1 MNEFRMISTSGLLG
15 YGFPEA
21 SLKAGLTRDPHLIGV
36 DGGSTD
42 PGPYY
47 LGSGK
52 PVNSRIAMKRD
63 ISLMLA
69 AAMSARIPLVISSC
83 GGAGGEPHLQLV
95 VDIVRE
101 LAREHGHHFKMAV
114 IHAEQPADKVVG
126 LHKQGAVRPLRN
138 APDIDEATIRR
149 ASRIVGMMGAEP
161 YMRALDD
168 GAQVILGGRTSD
180 PAPWAAAAIRAG
192 MPPAPSWYAGKMLE
206 CGATPSIPKGHDCLI
221 VGVRSDGIVAE
232 PLNPIRRCTPLSIAN
247 HSLHENA
254 SPCIHVEP
262 GGILDTTDCTFEAL
276 SDRSVL
282 VSGMRWE
289 PQPYTVKLEGTELV
303 GYRAITVCG
312 TRDPM
317 LIGRFDSFIEQVRQ
331 AVADKVGGFGLRTDQ
346 YRLVFR
352 IYGKDGVM
360 GTGEPVKDAHAH
372 ELGIVVEALA
382 DTQEIANAVLAFAR
396 VSLLHTD
403 FPGRLCREGNMAF
416 PFSPSDVELQP
427 LYRFSIFHTV
437 ELADPLSIFPIEY
450 ETM

>member
-303 GYRAITVCG
+303 GYRAITICG

-360 GTGEPVKDAHAH
+360 GAGEPVKDAHAH

>member
-1 MNEFRMISTSGLLG
+1 VNEFRMISTSGLLG

-317 LIGRFDSFIEQVRQ
+317 LIDRFDSFIEQVRQ

>member
-1 MNEFRMISTSGLLG
+1 MTEFRMISTSGLLG

-21 SLKAGLTRDPHLIGV
+21 SLAAGLAREPHLIGV

-52 PVNSRIAMKRD
+52 PLNSRVAMKRD
-63 ISLMLA
+63 IALMLRG
-69 AAMSARIPLVISSC
+69 AMANRIPLIIGSC
-83 GGAGGEPHLQLV
+83 GGAGGAPHLAIV
-95 VDIVRE
+95 VEIVRE
-101 LAREHGHHFKMAV
+101 LAHEEGHHFRMAV
-114 IHAEQPADKVVG
+114 IQAEQDAGVVTRFFQEG
-126 LHKQGAVRPLRN
+126 GVRPLRN
-138 APDIDEATIRR
+138 SPDIDEAAIGR

-161 YMRALDD
+161 YMAALDA

-206 CGATPSIPKGHDCLI
+206 CGATPSLPKGHDCLI
-221 VGVRSDGIVAE
+221 VSVSADGVTAE

-254 SPCIHVEP
+254 SPCLHVEP
-262 GGILDTTDCTFEAL
+262 GGILDTTDCVFEAV
-276 SDRSVL
+276 SDRAVK
-282 VSGMRWE
+282 VTGMRWE
-289 PQPYTVKLEGTELV
+289 ARPYTVKLEGTELV
-303 GYRAITVCG
+303 GHRAMTICG

-317 LIGRFDSFIEQVRQ
+317 LIGRFDDFIASVRR
-331 AVADKVGGFGLRTDQ
+331 AVDEKVSGFGVSANA
-346 YRLVFR
+346 YKLVFR
-352 IYGKDGVM
+352 IYGQSGVM
-360 GTGEPVKDAHAH
+360 GEMEPQKTITSH
-372 ELGIVVEALA
+372 ELGILVEALA
-382 DTQEIANAVLAFAR
+382 DTQDIANAVLAFAR

-416 PFSPSDVELQP
+416 PFSPSDVELEP

-437 ELADPLSIFPIEY
+437 ALDDPLQLFPITY
-450 ETM
+450 EEM

>member
-1 MNEFRMISTSGLLG
+1 
-15 YGFPEA
+15 
-21 SLKAGLTRDPHLIGV
+21 
-36 DGGSTD
+36 
-42 PGPYY
+42 
-47 LGSGK
+47 
-52 PVNSRIAMKRD
+52 
-63 ISLMLA
+63 
-69 AAMSARIPLVISSC
+69 
-83 GGAGGEPHLQLV
+83 
-95 VDIVRE
+95 
-101 LAREHGHHFKMAV
+101 
-114 IHAEQPADKVVG
+114 
-126 LHKQGAVRPLRN
+126 
-138 APDIDEATIRR
+138 
-149 ASRIVGMMGAEP
+149 
-161 YMRALDD
+161 
-168 GAQVILGGRTSD
+168 
-180 PAPWAAAAIRAG
+180 
-192 MPPAPSWYAGKMLE
+192 MLE

>member
-1 MNEFRMISTSGLLG
+1 
-15 YGFPEA
+15 
-21 SLKAGLTRDPHLIGV
+21 
-36 DGGSTD
+36 
-42 PGPYY
+42 
-47 LGSGK
+47 
-52 PVNSRIAMKRD
+52 
-63 ISLMLA
+63 
-69 AAMSARIPLVISSC
+69 
-83 GGAGGEPHLQLV
+83 
-95 VDIVRE
+95 
-101 LAREHGHHFKMAV
+101 
-114 IHAEQPADKVVG
+114 
-126 LHKQGAVRPLRN
+126 
-138 APDIDEATIRR
+138 
-149 ASRIVGMMGAEP
+149 MMGAEP
-161 YMRALDD
+161 YIRALDD

-192 MPPAPSWYAGKMLE
+192 MPPAPAWYAGKMLE

-221 VGVRSDGIVAE
+221 VGVRPDGIVAE

-262 GGILDTTDCTFEAL
+262 GGILDTTDCTFDAL

-282 VSGMRWE
+282 VSGMRWDK
-289 PQPYTVKLEGTELV
+289 QPYTVKLEGTELV
-303 GYRAITVCG
+303 GYRAMTICG

-331 AVADKVGGFGLRTDQ
+331 AVADKVGGFGLRADQ
-346 YRLVFR
+346 YQLAFR

-360 GTGEPVKDAHAH
+360 GAGEPVKEIRSH
-372 ELGIVVEALA
+372 ELGIVAEALA

-437 ELADPLSIFPIEY
+437 ELEDPLSLFPIEY
-450 ETM
+450 EDRVMPRISEIATVCKSKNAGPFELTIDVVFGSRELYDRVQATGVLNAALFARLYGISENQVLFTPYPAGNAFKATIPRRIPSGDVGDTDIYGAQQHAPLLDVEIPLPPDATSKA

>member
-21 SLKAGLTRDPHLIGV
+21 SLKTGLSRDPHLIGV

-63 ISLMLA
+63 IGLMLA
-69 AAMSARIPLVISSC
+69 AAMSARIPLAISSC
-83 GGAGGEPHLQLV
+83 GGAGGEPHLRLV

-101 LAREHGHHFKMAV
+101 LAREQGHHFKMAV
-114 IHAEQPADKVVG
+114 IHAEQAADKVIG
-126 LHKQGAVRPLRN
+126 MLKQGAVRPLRN
-138 APDIDEATIRR
+138 SPDINEAVIKR

-161 YMRALDD
+161 YVRALDE

-221 VGVRSDGIVAE
+221 VGVRPDGIVAE

-289 PQPYTVKLEGTELV
+289 KQPYTVKLEGTEFV
-303 GYRAITVCG
+303 GYRAMTICG

-317 LIGRFDSFIEQVRQ
+317 LIGRFDAFIESVRQ
-331 AVADKVGGFGLRTDQ
+331 AVSDKVGAFGLGPDQ
-346 YRLVFR
+346 YRLAFR
-352 IYGKDGVM
+352 VYGKDGVM
-360 GTGEPVKDAHAH
+360 GAAEPVKEIRSH
-372 ELGIVVEALA
+372 ELGILVEALA
-382 DTQEIANAVLAFAR
+382 DTQDIANAVLAIAR

-403 FPGRLCREGNMAF
+403 FPRRLCREGNMAF
-416 PFSPSDVELQP
+416 PFSPSDIELQP
-427 LYRFSIFHTV
+427 LYRFSIFHIV
-437 ELADPLSIFPIEY
+437 ELSDPLSLFPIEY
-450 ETM
+450 ENV

>member
-1 MNEFRMISTSGLLG
+1 MISTSGLLG

-21 SLKAGLTRDPHLIGV
+21 SLKAGLTRDPHMIGV

-63 ISLMLA
+63 IGLMLA

-95 VDIVRE
+95 VDIMRE
-101 LAREHGHHFKMAV
+101 LAREQGHRFKMAV
-114 IHAEQPADKVVG
+114 IHAEQTADKVIG
-126 LHKQGAVRPLRN
+126 MLNDGAVRPLRN
-138 APDIDEATIRR
+138 SPDIDEQVIRR

-168 GAQVILGGRTSD
+168 GAQVVLGGRSSD
-180 PAPWAAAAIRAG
+180 PAPWAGAAIRAG

-221 VGVRSDGIVAE
+221 VGVRPDGIVAE

-262 GGILDTTDCTFEAL
+262 GGILDTTDCKFDAL
-276 SDRSVL
+276 SDRSVR

-289 PQPYTVKLEGTELV
+289 KQPYTVKLEGTELV
-303 GYRAITVCG
+303 GHRAITICG

-317 LIGRFDSFIEQVRQ
+317 LIGRFDTFIEQVRQ
-331 AVADKVGGFGLRTDQ
+331 AVAEKVGGFGLRPDQ
-346 YRLVFR
+346 YQLAFR

-360 GTGEPVKDAHAH
+360 GAAEPVKQTHSH

-416 PFSPSDVELQP
+416 PFSPSDIELQP

-437 ELADPLSIFPIEY
+437 DVADPLSLFPIEY
-450 ETM
+450 ENV

>member
-1 MNEFRMISTSGLLG
+1 
-15 YGFPEA
+15 
-21 SLKAGLTRDPHLIGV
+21 
-36 DGGSTD
+36 
-42 PGPYY
+42 
-47 LGSGK
+47 
-52 PVNSRIAMKRD
+52 MKRD

-69 AAMSARIPLVISSC
+69 AAMSARIPLVIGSC

-101 LAREHGHHFKMAV
+101 IAREHGLHFKMAV
-114 IHAEQPADKVVG
+114 IHAEQGRQGRRPA
-126 LHKQGAVRPLRN
+126 QARRGAAVAQRAR
-138 APDIDEATIRR
+138 IDEATIRR
-149 ASRIVGMMGAEP
+149 ASRIVGMMGPEP

-168 GAQVILGGRTSD
+168 GAQVILGGRTTD
-180 PAPWAAAAIRAG
+180 PAPWAAAAMRAG

-206 CGATPSIPKGHDCLI
+206 CGATPSIPKGHDCLL

-232 PLNPIRRCTPLSIAN
+232 PLNPIRRCTPLSVAN

-262 GGILDTTDCTFEAL
+262 GGMLDTTDCTFEAL

-289 PQPYTVKLEGTELV
+289 PAALHGKARRR
-303 GYRAITVCG
+303 RARRLP
-312 TRDPM
+312 RDHDLRHARPDADRP
-317 LIGRFDSFIEQVRQ
+317 LRHVPRAGASGGGGQGRR
-331 AVADKVGGFGLRTDQ
+331 LRRAPDQ

-360 GTGEPVKDAHAH
+360 GAGEPVKDAHAH

-403 FPGRLCREGNMAF
+403 FPGRLCSEGNMAF

>member
-1 MNEFRMISTSGLLG
+1 MISTSGLLG

>member
-21 SLKAGLTRDPHLIGV
+21 SLKAGLARDPHLIGV

-52 PVNSRIAMKRD
+52 PLNSRVAMKRD
-63 ISLMLA
+63 ISLMLS
-69 AAMSARIPLVISSC
+69 AAMSQRVPLIIGSC

-114 IHAEQPADKVVG
+114 IHAEQTADTVAE
-126 LHKQGAVRPLRN
+126 LLKQGAVRPLRN
-138 APDIDEATIRR
+138 SPDIDETVVRR

-192 MPPAPSWYAGKMLE
+192 MPPAPAWYSGKMLE

-221 VGVRSDGIVAE
+221 VGVRPDGIVAE

-262 GGILDTTDCTFEAL
+262 GGILDTTDCTFDAL

-289 PQPYTVKLEGTELV
+289 KQPYTVKLEGTELV
-303 GYRAITVCG
+303 GYRAITICG

-331 AVADKVGGFGLRTDQ
+331 VVAEKVGGFGLRADQ
-346 YRLVFR
+346 YQLAFR
-352 IYGKDGVM
+352 VYGKDGVM
-360 GTGEPVKDAHAH
+360 GTSEPVRDIRSH
-372 ELGIVVEALA
+372 ELGILVEALA
-382 DTQEIANAVLAFAR
+382 DTQEVANAVLAFAR

-416 PFSPSDVELQP
+416 PFSPSDIELQP
-427 LYRFSIFHTV
+427 LYRFSIFHT
-437 ELADPLSIFPIEY
+437 AAIDDPLSLFPIEY
-450 ETM
+450 EDV